1 MTGRDEATQENSG
14 RTVTSKVL
22 AILAAFEAGRATL
35 TLTDVAERADLPLP
49 TAHRLV
55 GELVAWGALERDET
69 GRYAVGLRLWEVA
82 QNASRQLRDTA
93 RPFLQDLFSLTQET
107 AHLAIREGHEAL
119 YIDRV
124 YSSKRVPRASRVGGR
139 LPLHATAV
147 GKVLLAHEETWLQE
161 AYVTRRLEAPT
172 TRTQVHPRRL
182 LDELDVIRE
191 RGFATTYEEVRPGS
205 ASVAVPVLDEG
216 NRAPA
221 AIGLVLLST
230 QADQMTRH
238 LPVLRGVA
246 VRLEPAVHRWAT
258 THRPS
263 RPGAPDQRP
272 GTSS

>member
-1 MTGRDEATQENSG
+1 MNEPGRS
-14 RTVTSKVL
+14 VTSKVL
-22 AILAAFEAGRATL
+22 AILGAFETGRAAL
-35 TLTDVAERADLPLP
+35 TLTEVAARADLPLP

-82 QNASRQLRDTA
+82 QNASRQLRDSA

-147 GKVLLAHEETWLQE
+147 GKVLLAHEEPWLQE

-172 TRTQVHPRRL
+172 SRTQVHPRRL
-182 LDELDVIRE
+182 LQELAAIRE

-205 ASVAVPVLDEG
+205 ASVAVPVLDGEH
-216 NRAPA
+216 APA

-246 VRLEPAVHRWAT
+246 ARLQPAVHRWAG
-258 THRPS
+258 THRPA
-263 RPGAPDQRP
+263 RPA
-272 GTSS
+272 